1 MKILV
6 RRSVPLVNKRM
17 SLILMIEDWA
27 YLNGHDYRKRF
38 GFDFRHF
45 FDRQYPNTS
54 IPNQHRVHQKILG
67 FGQTLIDLN
76 CEFGLRLSSNSF

>member
-6 RRSVPLVNKRM
+6 RKSVPLANKRM
-17 SLILMIEDWA
+17 SLLLMIEDQT

-45 FDRQYPNTS
+45 FDQQHPNTS

-67 FGQTLIDLN
+67 FGQTLIDRIY
-76 CEFGLRLSSNSF
+76 EFELLLSSNSF